1 MRIDYEKRIFGLD
14 LMRAIAIIM
23 VMCSHTLW
31 ITPEMRG
38 ITRKLFSI
46 GGILGVDVFFVLSG
60 FLIGRILYKMY
71 VSKAFRF
78 KEVTYFWVRRWFRT
92 LPNYYL
98 TLVINILVAIY
109 IGSQLPDQLWKY
121 GFFLHNFSTQLPWFY
136 PESWSLSVE
145 EFAYILGPLLLYLVL
160 FIRKKTSR
168 PRLFLQVTLF
178 ILVLFVLTK
187 LMYNHEQAIRHM
199 RHWTLNVK
207 SIVIYRIDAIY
218 YGVLAAYISIVK
230 PQFWYKI
237 KNLAFAFG
245 VVVLIAINF
254 LIPIKGWFIEYYPQ
268 FWNVWYFVIKSLA
281 IACTLPLL
289 SDIKTAPKSIR
300 IPITYISILSYSIYV
315 FHYSIIMQL
324 MKYFIPSE
332 PMEGF
337 DLIIYLLVYV
347 LITFVVSYLVYRFYE
362 KPMTDLRDSP
372 KIKSYFK

>member
-14 LMRAIAIIM
+14 LMRAVAILM
-23 VMCSHTLW
+23 VMCSHILW

-38 ITRKLFSI
+38 ISRKLFSVF
-46 GGILGVDVFFVLSG
+46 GILGVDVFFVLSG

-71 VSKAFRF
+71 VSKEFSF

-145 EFAYILGPLLLYLVL
+145 EFAYILGPLLLFMFL
-160 FIRKKTSR
+160 FIRKKASR
-168 PRLFLQVTLF
+168 PQLFLQVTVVILLLF
-178 ILVLFVLTK
+178 LLSK
-187 LMYNHEQAIRHM
+187 LLYNHEQTIRHM

-218 YGVLAAYISIVK
+218 YGVLAAYLSIVK
-230 PQFWYKI
+230 PDSWKRMRYV
-237 KNLAFAFG
+237 AFVFG
-245 VVVLIAINF
+245 VLVLIAMNF
-254 LIPIKGWFIEYYPQ
+254 LIPIKGWFIDYYPQ
-268 FWNVWYFVIKSLA
+268 FWNVWYFIIKSLA

-289 SDIKTAPKSIR
+289 SAIKSAPKSLR
-300 IPITYISILSYSIYV
+300 VPITYVSVLSYAIYV

-332 PMEGF
+332 PMEGL
-337 DLIIYLLVYV
+337 DLIVYIIVYL

-362 KPMTDLRDSP
+362 KPMTDLRDSSRL
-372 KIKSYFK
+372 KKYFE

>member
-14 LMRAIAIIM
+14 LMRAVAILM
-23 VMCSHTLW
+23 VMCSHILW

-38 ITRKLFSI
+38 ISRKLFSVF
-46 GGILGVDVFFVLSG
+46 GILGVDVFFVLSG

-71 VSKAFRF
+71 VSKEFSF

-145 EFAYILGPLLLYLVL
+145 EFAYILGPLLLFLVL
-160 FIRKKTSR
+160 FIRKKASR
-168 PRLFLQVTLF
+168 PQLFLQVTVVILLLF
-178 ILVLFVLTK
+178 LLSK
-187 LMYNHEQAIRHM
+187 LMYNHEQTIRHM

-218 YGVLAAYISIVK
+218 YGVLAAYLSIVK
-230 PQFWYKI
+230 PDSWKRMRYV
-237 KNLAFAFG
+237 AFVFG
-245 VVVLIAINF
+245 VLVLIAMNF
-254 LIPIKGWFIEYYPQ
+254 LIPIKGWFIDYYPQ
-268 FWNVWYFVIKSLA
+268 FWNVWYFIIKSLA

-289 SDIKTAPKSIR
+289 SAIKSAPKSLR
-300 IPITYISILSYSIYV
+300 VPITYVSVLSYAIYV

-332 PMEGF
+332 PMEGL
-337 DLIIYLLVYV
+337 DLIVYIIVYL

-362 KPMTDLRDSP
+362 KPMTDLRDSSRL
-372 KIKSYFK
+372 KKYFE

>member
-23 VMCSHTLW
+23 VMCSHILW
-31 ITPEMRG
+31 IVPDMRG
-38 ITRKLFSI
+38 ITRKLFSVY
-46 GGILGVDVFFVLSG
+46 GILGVDVFFVLSG

-71 VSKAFRF
+71 TSREFNF
-78 KEVTYFWVRRWFRT
+78 KDVTYFWVRRWFRT

-98 TLVINILVAIY
+98 TLTINILVAIY
-109 IGSQLPDQLWKY
+109 IGNQLPDQLWKY
-121 GFFLHNFSTQLPWFY
+121 AFFLHNFSTQLPWFY

-160 FIRKKTSR
+160 FFKKNAARSR
-168 PRLFLQVTLF
+168 SFLQVTLF
-178 ILVLFVLTK
+178 ILLLFIISK
-187 LMYNHEQAIRHM
+187 LIYNEHEEIRHM

-230 PQFWYKI
+230 PNFWNSFKYI
-237 KNLAFAFG
+237 GCAFG
-245 VVVLIAINF
+245 ILVLIAMNF
-254 LIPIKGWFIEYYPQ
+254 LIPIKGWFITEYPQ
-268 FWNVWYFVIKSLA
+268 FWNVWYFIIKSLA

-289 SDIKTAPKSIR
+289 SVMKSAPKLIR
-300 IPITYISILSYSIYV
+300 IPITYVSILSYAIYV

-332 PMEGF
+332 TMAGL
-337 DLIIYLLVYV
+337 DLVIYILVYV
-347 LITFVVSYLVYRFYE
+347 LIVFVVSYLVYRLYE
-362 KPMTDLRDSP
+362 KPMTDLRDSSR
-372 KIKSYFK
+372 IKSYFK